1 MRCLDCAHCD
11 LRSKPEMAK
20 RGFVKCKFVES
31 ATYPSATSQRD
42 CSHFQAATQEAITK
56 RSAWL
61 QAQQELIKQ
70 QII

>member
-1 MRCLDCAHCD
+1 
-11 LRSKPEMAK
+11 MAK

-42 CSHFQAATQEAITK
+42 CSHFEAASQEAVIK
-56 RSAWL
+56 RSTWL
-61 QAQQELIKQ
+61 QAQQELFKQ